1 MNTSPKTT
9 TDTSLS
15 QAGLAV
21 LLALLSLLACVC
33 LALWLYHADRQQ
45 RQAHQSARPRL
56 AALETEL
63 AAQAA
68 ALQTLSKE
76 QAALQRPA
84 GHPDEA
90 LTLAQ
95 AHQVIQTIALN
106 ATLGAQPQHIA
117 PWLTLLQSLFRPL
130 PSTMHKTLDPALAE
144 VIKANQRAITTY
156 QATQTAWLT
165 LWHTLD
171 TLPNPAEQV
180 FQPTQTTPSAESKT
194 ATAPTARWQQAL
206 NRLRHFIVITHH
218 PHATAP
224 MSTAHFEA
232 LKTSWVVMAHRAHWA
247 EQHGDYAAAAQ
258 IRSRLLDQLNRH
270 YPNMAIKKTIQD
282 TLAKTLV
289 TPTAITASLQ
299 QLDQQVIRLS
309 ATHPANTQAAS
320 ILPTTTKESAA

>member
-1 MNTSPKTT
+1 MDTSPNPA

-15 QAGLAV
+15 QAGLAI
-21 LLALLSLLACVC
+21 LLALLALLACVC

-45 RQAHQSARPRL
+45 RFAHQSARPRL

-63 AAQAA
+63 AAQAR

-95 AHQVIQTIALN
+95 AHQVIQTIN
-106 ATLGAQPQHIA
+106 INVSLGAQPQYIA

-130 PSTMHKTLDPALAE
+130 PNKLHKALDPVLAE
-144 VIKANQRAITTY
+144 VMKQNQAAIATY
-156 QATQTAWLT
+156 HTTQTAWLA
-165 LWHTLD
+165 LWHALD
-171 TLPNPAEQV
+171 TLPNPANQV
-180 FQPTQTTPSAESKT
+180 FHPPQLTSAQSNSQSISNTP
-194 ATAPTARWQQAL
+194 RWQQAL
-206 NRLRHFIVITHH
+206 DHLRHFIVITRH
-218 PHATAP
+218 PHSTAP

-258 IRSRLLDQLNRH
+258 IRNSLLDQLNRH
-270 YPNMAIKKTIQD
+270 YPNMAIKKTIRD
-282 TLAKTLV
+282 TLAKTLP
-289 TPTAITASLQ
+289 TPTPITASLH

>member
-1 MNTSPKTT
+1 MDTSPNPT

-21 LLALLSLLACVC
+21 LLALLALLACVC

-45 RQAHQSARPRL
+45 RFAHQSARPRL

-95 AHQVIQTIALN
+95 AHQVIQTINLN
-106 ATLGAQPQHIA
+106 ISLGAQPQHIA

-130 PSTMHKTLDPALAE
+130 PSTIHQTLDPALAD
-144 VIKANQRAITTY
+144 VITANQAAITTY
-156 QATQTAWLT
+156 QTTQTAWLA
-165 LWHTLD
+165 LWHALD
-171 TLPNPAEQV
+171 TLPNPANQI
-180 FQPTQTTPSAESKT
+180 FHPPQADSDQPNSQSTSGTP
-194 ATAPTARWQQAL
+194 RWQQAL
-206 NRLRHFIVITHH
+206 DHLRHFIVITRH
-218 PHATAP
+218 PHSTAP

-270 YPNMAIKKTIQD
+270 YPNMAIKKTIQETLTK
-282 TLAKTLV
+282 TLAR
-289 TPTAITASLQ
+289 PAPITASLH
-299 QLDQQVIRLS
+299 QLDQQVIKLS
-309 ATHPANTQAAS
+309 ATANAQDAS
-320 ILPTTTKESAA
+320 ALPTTAQEVAA